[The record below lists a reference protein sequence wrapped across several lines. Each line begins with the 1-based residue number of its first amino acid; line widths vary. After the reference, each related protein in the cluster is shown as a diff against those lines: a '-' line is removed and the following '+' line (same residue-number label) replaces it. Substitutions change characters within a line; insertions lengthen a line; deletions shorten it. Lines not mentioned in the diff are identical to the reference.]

1 MELHERLLLKL
12 RLIEKEQNLLKV
24 AAEES
29 IKVEENLSFVNIEE
43 PAQLINEEK
52 TELVEEEKVEKPE
65 STPVAETALEEEPIV
80 KIKTS
85 TKPNTKRK

>member
-24 AAEES
+24 AAETS
-29 IKVEENLSFVNIEE
+29 VKVEEVTPIINIEE
-43 PAQLINEEK
+43 LTQSIAEEK
-52 TELVEEEKVEKPE
+52 TEFVKEPE
-65 STPVAETALEEEPIV
+65 SIPVVETTTEETTEPIV